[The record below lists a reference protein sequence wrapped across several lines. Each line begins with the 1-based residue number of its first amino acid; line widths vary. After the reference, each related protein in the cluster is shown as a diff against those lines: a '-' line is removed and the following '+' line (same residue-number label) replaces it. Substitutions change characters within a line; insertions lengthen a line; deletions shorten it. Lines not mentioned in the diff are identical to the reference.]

1 MLSEDESNSRGE
13 RHRLREILI
22 GPARSIRDPK
32 IFHNLSLVAFLAWV
46 GLGSDGLS
54 SSCYGPEEAFLALGP
69 HQYLAIFLAML
80 MALTVF
86 IISAS
91 YSQTIDQF
99 PTGGGGYLVA
109 TKLLGSYPG
118 LVSGCALVIDYVL
131 TISISIASGAD
142 AIFSFLP
149 VSILHLKFWACVV
162 VVIVLV
168 GMNLRGVKE
177 SVLTLLPIFLA
188 FVLMHIWLITYA
200 LVDRAPELPQI
211 VTQSFAEGH
220 QNLHSLGFFALAVIF
235 LRAYSLG
242 GGTYTGIEAVSNGL
256 PILREPRTVTGKRTM
271 MYMAISLAFVAGG
284 ILFSYRLFNVE
295 PSTGK
300 TLNAVLFEKMASGW
314 TLFGLNLGVPIV
326 TFTLL
331 TEGALLFVAAQ
342 TGFVDGPRV
351 LARMAA
357 DRWLP
362 RRLTNLS
369 GRLVTQD
376 GVLAMGLAA
385 GVILVATKAS
395 VNLLVVLYAI
405 NVFITFTLSQL
416 GMTVHWWQARN
427 EERRWKHRL
436 LINGIGC
443 SFTGLILVVTVT
455 LKFHDGGWVTVL
467 MTGGLIT
474 ICYIV
479 HRHYDHVSRAI
490 EQLEAD
496 ILPEI
501 FAAPEKKAP
510 ERDSEAPT
518 AVLLVNGFNGL
529 GLATLTTVARL
540 FNTQFRNVV
549 FVSVGEVDSALL
561 QGPEEMQQLE
571 RQITDDLAEYCRFA
585 ADLGFHSELRTAI
598 GPDVVAELR
607 RLCIEVAREF
617 PHSVFFAGKLVFT
630 DELDGYVS
638 RFLHNHTALELQN
651 WLQLQG
657 LSLVILPVRV
667 VPPRSRQRAK
677 PHTDDA
683 ANIAAASL

>member
-1 MLSEDESNSRGE
+1 V
-13 RHRLREILI
+13 H
-22 GPARSIRDPK
+22 
-32 IFHNLSLVAFLAWV
+32 
-46 GLGSDGLS
+46 
-54 SSCYGPEEAFLALGP
+54 
-69 HQYLAIFLAML
+69 
-80 MALTVF
+80 
-86 IISAS
+86 
-91 YSQTIDQF
+91 
-99 PTGGGGYLVA
+99 
-109 TKLLGSYPG
+109 
-118 LVSGCALVIDYVL
+118 
-131 TISISIASGAD
+131 
-142 AIFSFLP
+142 
-149 VSILHLKFWACVV
+149 
-162 VVIVLV
+162 
-168 GMNLRGVKE
+168 
-177 SVLTLLPIFLA
+177 
-188 FVLMHIWLITYA
+188 
-200 LVDRAPELPQI
+200 
-211 VTQSFAEGH
+211 QSF
-220 QNLHSLGFFALAVIF
+220 HSLGFFALAAIF

-271 MYMAISLAFVAGG
+271 VYMAISLAFVAGG
-284 ILFSYRLFNVE
+284 ILFGYRLFNVE

-314 TLFGLNLGVPIV
+314 TLLGLNLGVPII

-362 RRLTNLS
+362 RRFSNLS

-385 GVILVATKAS
+385 GAILVATEAS
-395 VNLLVVLYAI
+395 VSLLVVLYAI

-416 GMTVHWWQARN
+416 GMTVHWWRARAQ
-427 EERRWKHRL
+427 ERRWKHKL

-443 SFTGLILVVTVT
+443 SFTGLILVLTVT

-479 HRHYDHVSRAI
+479 RRHYNHVSKAI

-510 ERDSEAPT
+510 ERDPEAPT

-529 GLATLTTVARL
+529 GLATLTAVARL
-540 FNTQFRNVV
+540 FNNQFCNVV

-561 QGPEEMQQLE
+561 QGPEEVQQLE
-571 RQITDDLAEYCRFA
+571 QQITDDLAEYCRFA

-598 GPDVVAELR
+598 GPDVVVELR

-667 VPPRSRQRAK
+667 VPPRARQRAK
-677 PHTDDA
+677 PHANGPT
-683 ANIAAASL
+683 NIAAASG